1 MMSVLVLIAA
11 VAGAH
16 DTWIVPTASEVQ
28 PGGLL
33 ALNMTSGMSFPV
45 LDHAIAP
52 DRLQTALIRVGTK
65 SYEIPERVAG
75 KNALVLRIRP
85 ATAGLGTVWVES
97 RPKLIELKP
106 EQVKEY
112 LEEIGAGATIGKEW
126 IAKGPGRQWR
136 ENYTKHA
143 KTFVR
148 VGEPNDDRSWAQ
160 PVGMALELTPEAD
173 PTALRIG
180 DVLTVRLLE
189 NGRPLP
195 DFPVGLVAAAAKKS
209 SLQKTDAHGRVSFR
223 LDRGGWSL
231 LRATR
236 IERSAKPGLDW
247 ESHFTTLT
255 FRTGGKK

>member
-160 PVGMALELTPEAD
+160 PVGMALELIPRRTP
-173 PTALRIG
+173 
-180 DVLTVRLLE
+180 RLC
-189 NGRPLP
+189 
-195 DFPVGLVAAAAKKS
+195 A
-209 SLQKTDAHGRVSFR
+209 
-223 LDRGGWSL
+223 
-231 LRATR
+231 
-236 IERSAKPGLDW
+236 SAM
-247 ESHFTTLT
+247 S
-255 FRTGGKK
+255 

>member
-1 MMSVLVLIAA
+1 MTSALVLIAA
-11 VAGAH
+11 VTTAH
-16 DTWIVPTASEVQ
+16 DTWIMPMASEVQ

-33 ALNMTSGMSFPV
+33 ALNMTSGMSFPA

-52 DRLQTALIRVGTK
+52 DRLQAAQLRVGTK
-65 SYEIPERVAG
+65 SYEILERVAG
-75 KNALVLRIRP
+75 KSALELRIHP
-85 ATAGLGTVWVES
+85 PTAGLGTVWVES
-97 RPKLIELKP
+97 RPKFIELKP

-126 IAKGPGRQWR
+126 NAKGPGRQWR
-136 ENYTKHA
+136 ENFTKHA

-148 VGEPNDDRSWAQ
+148 VGEPIDDRSWAE

-195 DFPVGLVAAAAKKS
+195 DFPVGLVAAAAKNG

-223 LDRGGWSL
+223 LDRDGWWL
-231 LRATR
+231 LRATHV
-236 IERSAKPGLDW
+236 ERSAKPGLDW

-255 FRTGGKK
+255 FRTGRKK